1 LRGID
6 PSRLVFAPRIEQ
18 AEHLARHRLADL
30 FLDTLPYNAHTSCSD
45 ALWAGLPVLTCR
57 GDAFA
62 GRVAASLLQAVGLPE
77 LVTANLADYAALARW
92 LAEDANLL
100 GEIRKRL
107 AENRLNRPLFDTDL
121 TRRHIEAAYTTMCR
135 LHRDGKAPQSFQVEP
150 WHGIETKGEGT
161 AA

>member
-1 LRGID
+1 M
-6 PSRLVFAPRIEQ
+6 
-18 AEHLARHRLADL
+18 
-30 FLDTLPYNAHTSCSD
+30 PYNAHTSCSD

-107 AENRLNRPLFDTDL
+107 AENRLSRPLFDTDL
-121 TRRHIEAAYTTMCR
+121 TRRHIEAAYSTMWR
-135 LHRDGKAPQSFQVEP
+135 LHRDCKAPQSFQVEP
-150 WHGIETKGEGT
+150 WHGVESKGEG
-161 AA
+161 AAA